1 MKLLELFSST
11 GNVQKVARPPGW
23 QVLSINLKNTKI
35 NADIQTWDYRQFEP
49 KRVDFMRA
57 SPPCTEQSL
66 AETPAP
72 RNIPAGNKRAEK
84 TWEHY

>member
-11 GNVQKVARPPGW
+11 GNVEKVARSPGW
-23 QVLSINLKNTKI
+23 EVISIDLKNAEI

-49 KRVDFMRA
+49 KCVDFMGA
-57 SPPCTEQSL
+57 SPPCTEYSL

-72 RNIPAGNKRAEK
+72 RSTPGGNEIVEK
-84 TWEHY
+84 TWEH